1 MKRKNSLLMAA
12 LLGLSAH
19 AVAEDTAPRG
29 FNVVVIDETERG
41 AAKGVL
47 DRYGIASRV
56 LPLTKGAPA
65 AALREALRDA
75 NVRMRLVM
83 PTGCPTA
90 STREACASVRRIKD
104 VDLPDVIRETRNSTL
119 VVLWPEAAYFPQE
132 QRYVAYLDVDV
143 LEKGKTVSNP
153 FYLGYRDGNCD
164 ADCVTT
170 AFEASAK
177 ELAAMVRYVVE
188 MGPAAQTRGAPAAW
202 QSKPAVATVSKWA
215 NTCATDVRSYH
226 VVREYGER
234 MWVSEPGER
243 KLLSVA
249 WRGCNIL

>member
-19 AVAEDTAPRG
+19 AVAEDPPPRG
-29 FNVVVIDETERG
+29 FNVVVIDETDRG
-41 AAKGVL
+41 AQRGVL

-56 LPLTKGAPA
+56 LPLSKGAHA
-65 AALREALRDA
+65 AALRETLGDA

-90 STREACASVRRIKD
+90 ASTREPCASVRRIKD

-119 VVLWPEAAYFPQE
+119 LVLWPEAAYFPQE

-143 LEKGKTVSNP
+143 LEKGKTVAEP
-153 FYLGYRDGNCD
+153 FYLGYRDGKCD

-177 ELAAMVRYVVE
+177 NWPR
-188 MGPAAQTRGAPAAW
+188 W
-202 QSKPAVATVSKWA
+202 
-215 NTCATDVRSYH
+215 CATSSRWGRRRS
-226 VVREYGER
+226 
-234 MWVSEPGER
+234 
-243 KLLSVA
+243 
-249 WRGCNIL
+249 RGGRPRHGKASR